1 MRLVFKFSVR
11 ALLAGSSQR
20 PLLVVSSLSTATA
33 PEAAGHAR
41 DFSLKVVD
49 SAATCSAIAGR
60 TASGLDREW
69 ATQGSMPLSPVRGPA
84 SGP

>member
-20 PLLVVSSLSTATA
+20 PLVSSLSTATA